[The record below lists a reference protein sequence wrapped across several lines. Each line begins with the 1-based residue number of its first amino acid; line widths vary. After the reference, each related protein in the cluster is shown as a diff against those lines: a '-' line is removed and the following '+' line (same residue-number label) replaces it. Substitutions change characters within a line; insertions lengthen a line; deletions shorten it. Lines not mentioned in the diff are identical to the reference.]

1 MRLLQI
7 AAADDCPPDVAIDLD
22 IVLAGDEEGWT
33 DELLARIRALAAHE
47 YAPKGFR
54 QGNIDF
60 QITRGLLGIS
70 L

>member
-1 MRLLQI
+1 V
-7 AAADDCPPDVAIDLD
+7 AADLD
-22 IVLAGDEEGWT
+22 IVLAGDELTWP
-33 DELLARIRALAAHE
+33 DEILARIAALAAHE
-47 YAPKGFR
+47 YTPQGFR